1 MKTSIRFIAEYYNT
15 KTGEVLESQVLRSDE
30 IKKPITIK
38 DLGYLHEEQIE
49 LIKSIQDIKLRH
61 ETLLLNQDSDC
72 PKCGSK
78 TKSNG
83 TRRSNFH
90 AALTD
95 HQIII
100 QKRRCQCGW
109 NISDTIESIFGSSS
123 HPDLIEKQ
131 VIQGAENS
139 YRQASRQLNAES
151 KRNRSINND
160 DRIRRNISIVAK
172 IIEENKLIPNKV
184 VKENGPAKKLVAVID
199 GGHLKSNDNDAQSFE
214 AMIATVYR
222 PENIRKVDKNHN
234 EIIQKTSVA
243 SALSDRQKTIKKLIL
258 NACRKE
264 GCHEHVTELTC
275 LTDGASNCW
284 SIANSLKPYCK
295 GLITVLDW
303 FHITK
308 RFTIINNRTDS
319 GFKIKLEKVKWFLW
333 HGNAKSSLERLAQ
346 LQSQIDDEK
355 LLSSLKELYEYIYR
369 NQSYIVNYQERQ
381 ASNLPFTST
390 IAESSVNELI
400 NTRQKNNKKMQWSR
414 EGAHNVLQIR
424 ASQFSKSWKEDWE
437 KAQEEIYKK
446 AA

>member
-1 MKTSIRFIAEYYNT
+1 MSTSIRFVAEHYNT
-15 KTGEVLESQVLRSDE
+15 KTGEVLESRILRSDE
-30 IKKPITIK
+30 IKKPVTIK

-49 LIKSIQDIKLRH
+49 LIKSIQDVKLRH
-61 ETLLLNQDSDC
+61 ETLLLNQNSDC

-83 TRRSNFH
+83 TRQSNFH

-95 HQIII
+95 HKIII

-109 NISDTIESIFGSSS
+109 NISDTIEGIFGSSS

-131 VIQGAENS
+131 VVQGAENS

-151 KRNRSINND
+151 KSDRSINND
-160 DRIRRNISIVAK
+160 DRIRRNIAAVAK
-172 IIEENKLIPNKV
+172 IIEKNNLLAQKAA
-184 VKENGPAKKLVAVID
+184 KENEAAKKLVAVID

-222 PENIRKVDKNHN
+222 PENIRKIDKNHN
-234 EIIQKTSVA
+234 EIMQKTSVA
-243 SALSDRQKTIKKLIL
+243 SALSDRQKTMKQLIL

-264 GCHEHVTELTC
+264 GCHENITELTC

-284 SIANSLKPYCK
+284 SIVNSLGSYCK
-295 GLITVLDW
+295 ELITVLDW

-308 RFTIINNRTDS
+308 RFTVINNCSDS
-319 GFKIKLEKVKWFLW
+319 DFKSKLDKVKWFLW
-333 HGNAKSSLERLAQ
+333 HGNAKNSLERLML
-346 LQSQIDDEK
+346 LQSETIDEK
-355 LLSSLKELYEYIYR
+355 RLSSLKELYEYIHR
-369 NQSYIVNYQERQ
+369 NQKYIINYQERQ
-381 ASNLPFTST
+381 EANLPFTST

-424 ASQFSKSWKEDWE
+424 TSRFSKSWNEDWE
-437 KAQEEIYKK
+437 KAQERIYKK